1 MKTKIIILITGLILI
16 IGIIVGY
23 SVLSKKDNKEI
34 SLKSLNF
41 SSGSGMFKD
50 SIEKFNIECKNNKC
64 NATIKPKNLSD
75 KEEKKIEVDKKT
87 KEKLERII
95 TKYNIK
101 EWDGYNKSDS
111 RIMDGYSF
119 NLNIQLEDS
128 TKITAYGYM
137 KYPKNYVEFR
147 DEIEKI
153 FNKLYE
159 EN

>member
-1 MKTKIIILITGLILI
+1 MKLKVILILI
-16 IGIIVGY
+16 VAALLTTCIL
-23 SVLSKKDNKEI
+23 LSKKDDKEV
-34 SLKSLNF
+34 SLKSLSF

-50 SIEKFNIECKNNKC
+50 SIEKFNMECKNNKC

-87 KEKLERII
+87 KEKLESII

>member
-1 MKTKIIILITGLILI
+1 MKLKVILILI
-16 IGIIVGY
+16 VTALLTTCIL
-23 SVLSKKDNKEI
+23 LSKKDDKEV
-34 SLKSLNF
+34 SLKSLSF

-64 NATIKPKNLSD
+64 SVTIKPKNLSD

-87 KEKLERII
+87 KEKLESII
-95 TKYNIK
+95 TKYNVK

-119 NLNIQLEDS
+119 NLKIEFEDK
-128 TKITAYGYM
+128 TTITAYGYM

>member
-1 MKTKIIILITGLILI
+1 MKLKVILILI
-16 IGIIVGY
+16 VAALLTTCIL
-23 SVLSKKDNKEI
+23 LSKKDVKEV

-64 NATIKPKNLSD
+64 SATIKPKNLSD

-87 KEKLERII
+87 KEKLESII